1 MVGQWNFGST
11 MPNYGG
17 GGGGGEKYWLCGG
30 DSG

>member
-1 MVGQWNFGST
+1 MVDQWNFGST

-17 GGGGGEKYWLCGG
+17 GGGGGGKYWLCGG

>member
-17 GGGGGEKYWLCGG
+17 GGGGGGKYWLCGG